1 MSESRKMTAYA
12 VLGVP
17 PTATTAEITHAY
29 RRKLRAYHPD
39 ARSGASDADADERLR
54 LIRAAYDLLGDRRR
68 RANYDRTAAQED
80 TGPLHARLR
89 YDIRVDDQPPL

>member
-17 PTATTAEITHAY
+17 PTATKAEITHAY

-39 ARSGASDADADERLR
+39 VRSGASDSGADERLR
-54 LIRAAYDLLGDRRR
+54 QIRAAYDLLRDRRR
-68 RANYDRTAAQED
+68 RADYDRAANAAHKD
-80 TGPLHARLR
+80 NGPLYARLR
-89 YDIRVDDQPPL
+89 YDVRL